1 MKKLILFILFFLAIA
16 KVFACR
22 CVRESIA
29 QSYLDADVVALITID
44 KTYGEKENNPSGT
57 GLRTYSADVK
67 FEKIYKGT
75 AFKILSVFGTSTYAS
90 SGACEKLVEKGEKYI
105 ILLTKNKDGD
115 YFVSSCSTMPQISD
129 DKFVKEYESI
139 FKIIEKNK
147 ANLFFSKFVQYE
159 DLSRNYN
166 HQTKQ
171 ISNDF
176 LKLNK
181 KRLHGKLGIYKV
193 KINEEERISEIT
205 PIQKIG
211 IKEKQIQELMKKNL
225 EISRGTGFK
234 RDEYYILLEL

>member
-129 DKFVKEYESI
+129 DKFVKE
-139 FKIIEKNK
+139 FLKNNDNTK
-147 ANLFFSKFVQYE
+147 PYNLFLQLVH
-159 DLSRNYN
+159 L
-166 HQTKQ
+166 
-171 ISNDF
+171 
-176 LKLNK
+176 
-181 KRLHGKLGIYKV
+181 
-193 KINEEERISEIT
+193 
-205 PIQKIG
+205 
-211 IKEKQIQELMKKNL
+211 
-225 EISRGTGFK
+225 
-234 RDEYYILLEL
+234 